1 MTSLSKAR
9 SSTVDTIMSDAP
21 GASAAGPSKNASS
34 SEGIK
39 TAVYNYCLAQ
49 PKDTAFT
56 QAGLLAAGL
65 FPNNSIITL
74 NHVMHQLCVSGQ
86 LKMQELNKE
95 IQWRLI
101 APNVTSSRVGLDRE
115 MQLVYD
121 HIESAG
127 REGMWSQR
135 IYKSTGIHKVVMDR
149 ILKSLEQKRLIKTVP
164 NYRHPSRKTYMLQ
177 SLQPQEDVTGGLFY
191 TTGELDEQLVEGA
204 CDWIDWWV
212 VCQSWWFP
220 PPAETQGRKR
230 KLDTAEGRHRT
241 TATPSMTKE
250 EAEDR
255 RANEL
260 AKPRLRNEHMR
271 PYPQNHT
278 HYPTIADITN
288 AINVRKVVNGQTM
301 KISDTL
307 LLADIL
313 VWDGRLERLKVRAKS
328 GGTKEVYR
336 AVKEP
341 LTQHRLEATK
351 EIRDRVQPAK
361 ANGLTEAPC
370 GRCPVFDLCEDGGLV
385 NAKTCP
391 YFQEWL
397 EI

>member
-1 MTSLSKAR
+1 
-9 SSTVDTIMSDAP
+9 MSDAP
-21 GASAAGPSKNASS
+21 GASSAGSSKNAPSS

-49 PKDTAFT
+49 PKDTTFT

-74 NHVMHQLCVSGQ
+74 SHVMHQLCVSGQ
-86 LKMQELNKE
+86 LKMQELNRE

-101 APNVTSSRVGLDRE
+101 APNVTSSRIGLDRE

-191 TTGELDEQLVEGA
+191 TTGELDEQLVQGA

-212 VCQSWWFP
+212 VGQSWWFP
-220 PPAETQGRKR
+220 PSAEQPGRKR
-230 KLDTAEGRHRT
+230 KLDAVQGSHRT
-241 TATPSMTKE
+241 TAAPSVTKE

-255 RANEL
+255 RAVEF
-260 AKPRLRNEHMR
+260 AKPRLRNQHMR
-271 PYPQNHT
+271 PYPQNYAN
-278 HYPTIADITN
+278 YPTIADITN
-288 AINVRKVVNGQTM
+288 ALNVRGVVNGQTM

-313 VWDGRLERLKVRAKS
+313 IWDGRLERLKVRAKS

-336 AVKEP
+336 AIKEP
-341 LTQHRLEATK
+341 LTLYRREPTK
-351 EIRDRVQPAK
+351 ESKDHIEPAK